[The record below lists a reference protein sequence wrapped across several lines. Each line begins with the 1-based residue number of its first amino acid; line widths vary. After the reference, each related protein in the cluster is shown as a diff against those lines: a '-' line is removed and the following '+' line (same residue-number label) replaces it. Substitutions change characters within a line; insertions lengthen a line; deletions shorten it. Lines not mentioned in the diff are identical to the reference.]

1 MNTTESVSLWQ
12 KQYLEKKDPKIPLSL
27 LPHIIHEY
35 DWFPTLLQPVAVA
48 ESKNA
53 IENCF

>member
-1 MNTTESVSLWQ
+1 MNTTEGVSLWQ

-27 LPHIIHEY
+27 LPHITHEY

-53 IENCF
+53 TENCF